1 MSVTSSDII
10 VYGSANMPE
19 ADGTTSGGAID
30 LTTKIIFTDIVVTD
44 TVDIYG
50 EAGDGETVTVWG
62 RDAAGSI
69 VSEQETLDGTTP
81 QTTTQTFERILK
93 VVVSDATHGTIN
105 IERSTGSTAI
115 ATIET
120 GFDELRRPFY
130 GAAAEASSGSAIDLY
145 EKIFIKN
152 THGSLALLNMEID
165 ETADPGTSDILFDI
179 EDAIDDNNSVAD
191 RKDTAPTGMAGSFSS
206 SAKLLST
213 ITSGATDLAAGEAIG
228 VWLKLP
234 LAAGQAAAKTTY
246 TLTVTGSST

>member
-69 VSEQETLDGTTP
+69 VSEQETLDGTNP
-81 QTTTQTFERILK
+81 QTTVQTFERILK

-130 GAAAEASSGSAIDLY
+130 GAAAEAASGSAIDLY

-152 THGSLALLNMEID
+152 THGSLALLDMQID
-165 ETADPGTSDILFDI
+165 ETADPGTSDILFDL
-179 EDAIDDNNSVAD
+179 EDAVDDNNEIVD
-191 RKDTAPTGMAGSFSS
+191 RKDTVPAGMAGSFTS
-206 SAKLLST
+206 SAKLLT
-213 ITSGATDLAAGEAIG
+213 TAGQDDLAAGEAIG